1 MEKITS
7 CHLSFF
13 VVKHVS
19 LFVTKSIFAPFHGFL
34 CSAPSF
40 CPFRDLFVCFMLLP
54 FSHCEGLA
62 TLLWQMW
69 QQKNKNTVVYA
80 RVRACVAY
88 APICARTNRS
98 TSQKKKVHFEE
109 GTSQARV
116 RGYDADKGERM
127 LRKQER
133 ETVWANAGGGAWGPL
148 NSCAFTLE
156 RKNKSD
162 EQLSFLPTLVRILT
176 EIKSLSSLF
185 RDFFTLWGDMWVYT
199 YRGCRH
205 CPLLNPIHGESQSN
219 IYTDMFP
226 NTWSKTILLT
236 SANKLL
242 HCFERNLPRLPSFR
256 VESGENPSSTQW
268 QWTGTKNTK
277 VRPNKCF
284 GTP

>member
-98 TSQKKKVHFEE
+98 TSQKKEVASRARKLRRH
-109 GTSQARV
+109 GRQKTLLARV
-116 RGYDADKGERM
+116 KGRYANEEEKVYGQM
-127 LRKQER
+127 LGEVHGGLWILVPIHWKEKTNAMNNRSF
-133 ETVWANAGGGAWGPL
+133 AN
-148 NSCAFTLE
+148 
-156 RKNKSD
+156 
-162 EQLSFLPTLVRILT
+162 
-176 EIKSLSSLF
+176 LSSHF
-185 RDFFTLWGDMWVYT
+185 NRNQKFIFTFPRFFHSLGRYE
-199 YRGCRH
+199 G
-205 CPLLNPIHGESQSN
+205 
-219 IYTDMFP
+219 IY
-226 NTWSKTILLT
+226 I
-236 SANKLL
+236 
-242 HCFERNLPRLPSFR
+242 
-256 VESGENPSSTQW
+256 
-268 QWTGTKNTK
+268 
-277 VRPNKCF
+277 
-284 GTP
+284 